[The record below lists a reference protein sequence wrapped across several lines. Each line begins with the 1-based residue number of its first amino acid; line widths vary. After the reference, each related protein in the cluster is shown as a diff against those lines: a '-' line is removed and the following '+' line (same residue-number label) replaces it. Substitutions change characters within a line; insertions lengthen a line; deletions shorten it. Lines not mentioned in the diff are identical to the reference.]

1 MRMAGG
7 ERILQRGLR
16 VLLVFCSEGQLAKHR
31 DYTYWPGAR
40 FAQEFLA
47 HGGNSQETQRAAC
60 ENRAGKFRDDVLELT
75 GGLGKTQ
82 ENFSAKE
89 FLGHPKGRA

>member
-1 MRMAGG
+1 MKGAGLAVAQKDCWRNMYRHYTDRCSVCSG
-7 ERILQRGLR
+7 ILGPRR
-16 VLLVFCSEGQLAKHR
+16 
-31 DYTYWPGAR
+31 
-40 FAQEFLA
+40 
-47 HGGNSQETQRAAC
+47 NSQETQRAAC